1 MKFSKYNIIHTTENQ
16 EHILFNSLW
25 GSTFVISPS
34 VKQAIESSNPTLLTE
49 EENRLFIKYN
59 ALIPDEYNESCIYN
73 HFYNKSRYGKK
84 CLTATVLL
92 TWSCNFRCIYC
103 YEGAGELRCENM
115 TKNRAGAIA
124 NFLIKCSEEQRGE
137 LIHVVL
143 FGGEPLLNI
152 DVGFH
157 MLGILKEY
165 CLTSH
170 KELQCSLVT
179 NGSLLTEEIV
189 SGLLNYNCKF
199 VQITLDGPEYIH
211 NCRRVAKDGSGTFQ
225 KVLHVVFEGYIEPLA
240 LCLGEDPIASTRHD
254 VAVSVDKLHV
264 GDVTDDRIIEVDIHP
279 RVGAAD
285 DFSEGLHRL
294 RLSVQGKG
302 CVIDG
307 VDEPL
312 PNLLDADVCERF
324 CHLVA
329 SSSHLS
335 CAGASGRI
343 GTPQIFL
350 DAALSPGDRRDVR
363 GEPLVDCIVTE
374 VIELLRRR
382 ECAGLRE
389 LDVAGVFS
397 ALCRDLRCEQV
408 TLADHM
414 GPNATNELTAPWI
427 V

>member
-157 MLGILKEY
+157 ML
-165 CLTSH
+165 
-170 KELQCSLVT
+170 
-179 NGSLLTEEIV
+179 
-189 SGLLNYNCKF
+189 
-199 VQITLDGPEYIH
+199 
-211 NCRRVAKDGSGTFQ
+211 
-225 KVLHVVFEGYIEPLA
+225 VFI
-240 LCLGEDPIASTRHD
+240 CW
-254 VAVSVDKLHV
+254 
-264 GDVTDDRIIEVDIHP
+264 
-279 RVGAAD
+279 
-285 DFSEGLHRL
+285 
-294 RLSVQGKG
+294 
-302 CVIDG
+302 
-307 VDEPL
+307 
-312 PNLLDADVCERF
+312 
-324 CHLVA
+324 
-329 SSSHLS
+329 
-335 CAGASGRI
+335 
-343 GTPQIFL
+343 
-350 DAALSPGDRRDVR
+350 
-363 GEPLVDCIVTE
+363 
-374 VIELLRRR
+374 
-382 ECAGLRE
+382 
-389 LDVAGVFS
+389 VFS
-397 ALCRDLRCEQV
+397 KS
-408 TLADHM
+408 
-414 GPNATNELTAPWI
+414 I

>member
-157 MLGILKEY
+157 MLGIEK
-165 CLTSH
+165 
-170 KELQCSLVT
+170 Q
-179 NGSLLTEEIV
+179 
-189 SGLLNYNCKF
+189 
-199 VQITLDGPEYIH
+199 
-211 NCRRVAKDGSGTFQ
+211 
-225 KVLHVVFEGYIEPLA
+225 
-240 LCLGEDPIASTRHD
+240 
-254 VAVSVDKLHV
+254 
-264 GDVTDDRIIEVDIHP
+264 IEVYV
-279 RVGAAD
+279 R
-285 DFSEGLHRL
+285 RQ
-294 RLSVQGKG
+294 VQFQ
-302 CVIDG
+302 
-307 VDEPL
+307 
-312 PNLLDADVCERF
+312 N
-324 CHLVA
+324 
-329 SSSHLS
+329 
-335 CAGASGRI
+335 
-343 GTPQIFL
+343 
-350 DAALSPGDRRDVR
+350 
-363 GEPLVDCIVTE
+363 
-374 VIELLRRR
+374 
-382 ECAGLRE
+382 
-389 LDVAGVFS
+389 
-397 ALCRDLRCEQV
+397 
-408 TLADHM
+408 
-414 GPNATNELTAPWI
+414 N
-427 V
+427 

>member
-225 KVLHVVFEGYIEPLA
+225 KVLHGITIMEEFCSQIHTYIRINVDKNNVDSIPMLLDTLKDLGISHSQVDFGITRDSTSACSSYKSNCLPEEYLPDILNELWKYSEA
-240 LCLGEDPIASTRHD
+240 NMFSKYPQPMRKWTYCGLFDEYSFTFSPLGELY
-254 VAVSVDKLHV
+254 KCWEMV
-264 GDVTDDRIIEVDIHP
+264 GDNKI
-279 RVGAAD
+279 
-285 DFSEGLHRL
+285 
-294 RLSVQGKG
+294 
-302 CVIDG
+302 
-307 VDEPL
+307 
-312 PNLLDADVCERF
+312 
-324 CHLVA
+324 
-329 SSSHLS
+329 
-335 CAGASGRI
+335 
-343 GTPQIFL
+343 
-350 DAALSPGDRRDVR
+350 
-363 GEPLVDCIVTE
+363 
-374 VIELLRRR
+374 
-382 ECAGLRE
+382 
-389 LDVAGVFS
+389 
-397 ALCRDLRCEQV
+397 
-408 TLADHM
+408 
-414 GPNATNELTAPWI
+414 
-427 V
+427 

>member
-1 MKFSKYNIIHTTENQ
+1 MKFSKYNIIHTTENH

-225 KVLHVVFEGYIEPLA
+225 KVLHCYV
-240 LCLGEDPIASTRHD
+240 
-254 VAVSVDKLHV
+254 
-264 GDVTDDRIIEVDIHP
+264 
-279 RVGAAD
+279 
-285 DFSEGLHRL
+285 
-294 RLSVQGKG
+294 
-302 CVIDG
+302 
-307 VDEPL
+307 
-312 PNLLDADVCERF
+312 
-324 CHLVA
+324 
-329 SSSHLS
+329 
-335 CAGASGRI
+335 
-343 GTPQIFL
+343 
-350 DAALSPGDRRDVR
+350 
-363 GEPLVDCIVTE
+363 
-374 VIELLRRR
+374 
-382 ECAGLRE
+382 
-389 LDVAGVFS
+389 
-397 ALCRDLRCEQV
+397 
-408 TLADHM
+408 
-414 GPNATNELTAPWI
+414 
-427 V
+427 

>member
-225 KVLHVVFEGYIEPLA
+225 KVLHPL
-240 LCLGEDPIASTRHD
+240 
-254 VAVSVDKLHV
+254 
-264 GDVTDDRIIEVDIHP
+264 
-279 RVGAAD
+279 
-285 DFSEGLHRL
+285 
-294 RLSVQGKG
+294 G
-302 CVIDG
+302 CVCHPQC
-307 VDEPL
+307 ESAP
-312 PNLLDADVCERF
+312 AD
-324 CHLVA
+324 
-329 SSSHLS
+329 
-335 CAGASGRI
+335 SGS
-343 GTPQIFL
+343 GNP
-350 DAALSPGDRRDVR
+350 
-363 GEPLVDCIVTE
+363 
-374 VIELLRRR
+374 
-382 ECAGLRE
+382 
-389 LDVAGVFS
+389 
-397 ALCRDLRCEQV
+397 
-408 TLADHM
+408 
-414 GPNATNELTAPWI
+414 
-427 V
+427 

>member
-225 KVLHVVFEGYIEPLA
+225 KVLHGITIMEEFCSQIHSVYDRNIKACIFQGQCNRLPIVACVFHYNADISSCRFQYGDQFLKIMARMRYVKWTCNNYSTWPANSNCAFA
-240 LCLGEDPIASTRHD
+240 LRNINTYGC
-254 VAVSVDKLHV
+254 
-264 GDVTDDRIIEVDIHP
+264 
-279 RVGAAD
+279 
-285 DFSEGLHRL
+285 DFH
-294 RLSVQGKG
+294 
-302 CVIDG
+302 
-307 VDEPL
+307 
-312 PNLLDADVCERF
+312 
-324 CHLVA
+324 
-329 SSSHLS
+329 
-335 CAGASGRI
+335 
-343 GTPQIFL
+343 
-350 DAALSPGDRRDVR
+350 
-363 GEPLVDCIVTE
+363 
-374 VIELLRRR
+374 
-382 ECAGLRE
+382 
-389 LDVAGVFS
+389 
-397 ALCRDLRCEQV
+397 
-408 TLADHM
+408 
-414 GPNATNELTAPWI
+414 
-427 V
+427 

>member
-225 KVLHVVFEGYIEPLA
+225 KVLHPL
-240 LCLGEDPIASTRHD
+240 D
-254 VAVSVDKLHV
+254 
-264 GDVTDDRIIEVDIHP
+264 
-279 RVGAAD
+279 
-285 DFSEGLHRL
+285 
-294 RLSVQGKG
+294 
-302 CVIDG
+302 
-307 VDEPL
+307 
-312 PNLLDADVCERF
+312 
-324 CHLVA
+324 
-329 SSSHLS
+329 SSSRAMPLE
-335 CAGASGRI
+335 
-343 GTPQIFL
+343 P
-350 DAALSPGDRRDVR
+350 RR
-363 GEPLVDCIVTE
+363 T
-374 VIELLRRR
+374 
-382 ECAGLRE
+382 
-389 LDVAGVFS
+389 
-397 ALCRDLRCEQV
+397 
-408 TLADHM
+408 
-414 GPNATNELTAPWI
+414 
-427 V
+427 

>member
-157 MLGILKEY
+157 MLGIYVE
-165 CLTSH
+165 
-170 KELQCSLVT
+170 T
-179 NGSLLTEEIV
+179 N
-189 SGLLNYNCKF
+189 
-199 VQITLDGPEYIH
+199 
-211 NCRRVAKDGSGTFQ
+211 
-225 KVLHVVFEGYIEPLA
+225 
-240 LCLGEDPIASTRHD
+240 
-254 VAVSVDKLHV
+254 
-264 GDVTDDRIIEVDIHP
+264 
-279 RVGAAD
+279 
-285 DFSEGLHRL
+285 
-294 RLSVQGKG
+294 
-302 CVIDG
+302 
-307 VDEPL
+307 
-312 PNLLDADVCERF
+312 
-324 CHLVA
+324 
-329 SSSHLS
+329 
-335 CAGASGRI
+335 
-343 GTPQIFL
+343 
-350 DAALSPGDRRDVR
+350 
-363 GEPLVDCIVTE
+363 
-374 VIELLRRR
+374 
-382 ECAGLRE
+382 
-389 LDVAGVFS
+389 
-397 ALCRDLRCEQV
+397 
-408 TLADHM
+408 M
-414 GPNATNELTAPWI
+414 
-427 V
+427 

>member
-225 KVLHVVFEGYIEPLA
+225 KVLHGITIMEEFCSQIHTYINI
-240 LCLGEDPIASTRHD
+240 G
-254 VAVSVDKLHV
+254 
-264 GDVTDDRIIEVDIHP
+264 
-279 RVGAAD
+279 
-285 DFSEGLHRL
+285 
-294 RLSVQGKG
+294 VQG
-302 CVIDG
+302 VQT
-307 VDEPL
+307 
-312 PNLLDADVCERF
+312 R
-324 CHLVA
+324 
-329 SSSHLS
+329 
-335 CAGASGRI
+335 
-343 GTPQIFL
+343 
-350 DAALSPGDRRDVR
+350 
-363 GEPLVDCIVTE
+363 
-374 VIELLRRR
+374 
-382 ECAGLRE
+382 
-389 LDVAGVFS
+389 
-397 ALCRDLRCEQV
+397 
-408 TLADHM
+408 
-414 GPNATNELTAPWI
+414 
-427 V
+427 

>member
-225 KVLHVVFEGYIEPLA
+225 KVLHAPSADTSLRDVFEDLYAFLLDDLA
-240 LCLGEDPIASTRHD
+240 VIVRKFKQIPVPGGRNGVPAIGRQVLFRDLPAFQRLTSYLVVGGKADSCTVFPEMQIAFI
-254 VAVSVDKLHV
+254 VDKVNRFFYLLHQ
-264 GDVTDDRIIEVDIHP
+264 HP
-279 RVGAAD
+279 PSNS
-285 DFSEGLHRL
+285 SE
-294 RLSVQGKG
+294 
-302 CVIDG
+302 
-307 VDEPL
+307 
-312 PNLLDADVCERF
+312 NLLRPSASQDSST
-324 CHLVA
+324 VA
-329 SSSHLS
+329 L
-335 CAGASGRI
+335 
-343 GTPQIFL
+343 
-350 DAALSPGDRRDVR
+350 
-363 GEPLVDCIVTE
+363 
-374 VIELLRRR
+374 
-382 ECAGLRE
+382 
-389 LDVAGVFS
+389 
-397 ALCRDLRCEQV
+397 
-408 TLADHM
+408 
-414 GPNATNELTAPWI
+414 
-427 V
+427 